1 VVGLLA
7 LGCVSGSNT
16 YYPLQKRP
24 VVPSVAIG
32 DPDVWVKCS
41 SYGSPPEAI
50 VSRMY
55 CVELVHVEELRRY
68 IIEMADCGAPGR
80 SDWEIATRAGQCHH
94 NIVKSPG
101 ARGGGFRGPEE
112 GLRESKLRHRRG
124 TSGSGYFK
132 NRSYIS

>member
-1 VVGLLA
+1 MVGLLA

-68 IIEMADCGAPGR
+68 IIEMDALV
-80 SDWEIATRAGQCHH
+80 SKYENTIETH
-94 NIVKSPG
+94 NSSVD
-101 ARGGGFRGPEE
+101 
-112 GLRESKLRHRRG
+112 
-124 TSGSGYFK
+124 
-132 NRSYIS
+132 